1 MTTTISTN
9 SYTTNNITSTST
21 STSTSSFTIFDLL
34 PVIPN

>member
-9 SYTTNNITSTST
+9 SYTTNSITSTST
-21 STSTSSFTIFDLL
+21 STSTSNFTIFDLL